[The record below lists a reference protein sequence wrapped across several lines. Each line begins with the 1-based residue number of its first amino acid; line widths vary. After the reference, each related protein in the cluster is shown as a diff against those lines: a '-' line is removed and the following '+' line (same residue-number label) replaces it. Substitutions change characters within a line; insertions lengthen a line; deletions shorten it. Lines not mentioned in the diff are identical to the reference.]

1 MDIKDPKIILAS
13 SSPYRKELLKRLDIT
28 FTTVSPDVN
37 ERYFQDELI
46 SDYVLRLAKTKAE
59 SIVSKNDNSLIIA
72 ADQAL
77 QCDKKI
83 LGKSGNYNKAKE
95 QLIFMSNRSL
105 TFYTG
110 LCLINTATKI
120 IEEDVVSFRVDF
132 RKLTESEIKNYL
144 VKEKPYDCAGSFK
157 LEKLGISLLKK
168 MNGDDPTAL
177 IGLPL
182 IRLCKMLRN
191 QGVDI
196 P

>member
-1 MDIKDPKIILAS
+1 MDIKDQKIILAS

-28 FTTVSPDVN
+28 FTTVSPEVN

-59 SIVSKNDNSLIIA
+59 SIVSKNDSSLIIA

-83 LGKSGNYNKAKE
+83 LGKPGNYNKAKE

-110 LCLINTATKI
+110 LCLINTETKI

-132 RKLTESEIKNYL
+132 RKLTESEIENYL

-157 LEKLGISLLKK
+157 SEKLGISLLKK

>member
-1 MDIKDPKIILAS
+1 MDIKDQKIILAS

-28 FTTVSPDVN
+28 FTTVSPEVN

-59 SIVSKNDNSLIIA
+59 SIVPKNNNSLIIA

-83 LGKSGNYNKAKE
+83 LGKPGNYNKAKE
-95 QLIFMSNRSL
+95 QLLFMSNRSL

-110 LCLINTATKI
+110 LCLINTETKI

-144 VKEKPYDCAGSFK
+144 VKEKPYDCVGSFK
-157 LEKLGISLLKK
+157 SEKLGISLLKK

-191 QGVDI
+191 QGVEI

>member
-1 MDIKDPKIILAS
+1 MDIKDQKIILAS
-13 SSPYRKELLKRLDIT
+13 SSPYRKELLKRLDII
-28 FTTVSPDVN
+28 FTTVSPEIN

-59 SIVSKNDNSLIIA
+59 SIVSKNNNSLIIA

-83 LGKSGNYNKAKE
+83 LGKPGNYNKAKE
-95 QLIFMSNRSL
+95 QLIFMSNREL

-110 LCLINTATKI
+110 LCLINTETKI

-132 RKLTESEIKNYL
+132 RKLTESEIENYL

-157 LEKLGISLLKK
+157 SEKLGISLLKK

-191 QGVDI
+191 QGVNI

>member
-1 MDIKDPKIILAS
+1 MDIKDQKIILAS

-28 FTTVSPDVN
+28 FTTVSPEVN

-46 SDYVLRLAKTKAE
+46 NDYVLRLAKAKAE

-83 LGKSGNYNKAKE
+83 LGKPGNYNKAKE
-95 QLIFMSNRSL
+95 QLVFMSNRSL

-110 LCLINTATKI
+110 LCLINTETKI

-132 RKLTESEIKNYL
+132 RKLTESEIENYL
-144 VKEKPYDCAGSFK
+144 VKEKPYDCVGSFK
-157 LEKLGISLLKK
+157 SEKLGISLLKK

>member
-1 MDIKDPKIILAS
+1 MDIKDQKIILAS

-28 FTTVSPDVN
+28 FTTISPEVN

-59 SIVSKNDNSLIIA
+59 SIVSKNDSSLIIA

-83 LGKSGNYNKAKE
+83 LGKPGNYNKAKE

-110 LCLINTATKI
+110 LCLINTETKI
-120 IEEDVVSFRVDF
+120 IEEDVVSFRVEF
-132 RKLTESEIKNYL
+132 RKLTESEIENYL
-144 VKEKPYDCAGSFK
+144 VKEKPYDCVGSFK
-157 LEKLGISLLKK
+157 SEKLGISLLKK
-168 MNGDDPTAL
+168 MDGDDPTAL

>member
-1 MDIKDPKIILAS
+1 MDIKDQKIILAS
-13 SSPYRKELLKRLDIT
+13 SSPYRKELLKRLDIA
-28 FTTVSPDVN
+28 FTTISPEVN

-59 SIVSKNDNSLIIA
+59 SVVSKNDNSLIIA

-110 LCLINTATKI
+110 LCLINTETKI

-191 QGVDI
+191 QGVNI

>member
-1 MDIKDPKIILAS
+1 MDIKDQKIILAS

-28 FTTVSPDVN
+28 FTTVSPEVN

-59 SIVSKNDNSLIIA
+59 SIVSKNNNSLIIA

-83 LGKSGNYNKAKE
+83 LGKPGNYNKAKE

-110 LCLINTATKI
+110 LCLINTKTKI

-132 RKLTESEIKNYL
+132 RKLTESEIENYL
-144 VKEKPYDCAGSFK
+144 VKEKPYDCVGSFK
-157 LEKLGISLLKK
+157 SEKLGISLLKK

>member
-1 MDIKDPKIILAS
+1 MDIKDQKIILAS
-13 SSPYRKELLKRLDIT
+13 SSPYRKKLLKRLDIT
-28 FTTVSPDVN
+28 FTTVSPEIN

-59 SIVSKNDNSLIIA
+59 SIVSKNNNSLIIA

-83 LGKSGNYNKAKE
+83 LGKPGNYNKAKE

-110 LCLINTATKI
+110 LCLINTETKI
-120 IEEDVVSFRVDF
+120 IEEDVISFRVDF
-132 RKLTESEIKNYL
+132 RKLTESEIENYL

-157 LEKLGISLLKK
+157 SEKLGISLLKK

>member
-1 MDIKDPKIILAS
+1 MDIKVQKIILAS
-13 SSPYRKELLKRLDIT
+13 SSPYRKELLKRLDII
-28 FTTVSPDVN
+28 FTTVSPEVN

-59 SIVSKNDNSLIIA
+59 SIVPKNNNSLIIA

-83 LGKSGNYNKAKE
+83 LGKPGNYNKAKE

-110 LCLINTATKI
+110 LCLINTETKI
-120 IEEDVVSFRVDF
+120 IEKDVVSFRVDF
-132 RKLTESEIKNYL
+132 RKLTESEIENYL
-144 VKEKPYDCAGSFK
+144 VKEKPYDCVGSFK
-157 LEKLGISLLKK
+157 SEKLGISLLKK

>member
-1 MDIKDPKIILAS
+1 LDIKDQKIILAS
-13 SSPYRKELLKRLDIT
+13 SSPYRKELLKRLGIT
-28 FTTVSPDVN
+28 FTTVSPEVN

-59 SIVSKNDNSLIIA
+59 SIVSKNDSSLIIA

-83 LGKSGNYNKAKE
+83 LGKPGNYNKAKE

-110 LCLINTATKI
+110 LCLINTETKI

-132 RKLTESEIKNYL
+132 RKLTESEIENYL
-144 VKEKPYDCAGSFK
+144 VKEKPYDCVGSFK
-157 LEKLGISLLKK
+157 SEKLGISLLKK

>member
-1 MDIKDPKIILAS
+1 MDIKDQKIILAS

-28 FTTVSPDVN
+28 FTTISPEVN

-59 SIVSKNDNSLIIA
+59 SIVPKNNNSLIIA

-77 QCDKKI
+77 QCNKKI
-83 LGKSGNYNKAKE
+83 LGKPGNYNKAKE

-110 LCLINTATKI
+110 LCLINTETKI

-132 RKLTESEIKNYL
+132 RKLTESEIENYL
-144 VKEKPYDCAGSFK
+144 VKEKPYDCVGSFK
-157 LEKLGISLLKK
+157 SEKLGISLLKK

>member
-1 MDIKDPKIILAS
+1 MDIKVQKIILAS
-13 SSPYRKELLKRLDIT
+13 SSPYRKELLKRLDII
-28 FTTVSPDVN
+28 FTTVSPEIN

-59 SIVSKNDNSLIIA
+59 SIVPKNNNSLIIA

-83 LGKSGNYNKAKE
+83 LGKPGNYNKAKE

-110 LCLINTATKI
+110 LCLINTETKI

-132 RKLTESEIKNYL
+132 RKLTESEIENYL
-144 VKEKPYDCAGSFK
+144 VKEKPYDCVGSFK
-157 LEKLGISLLKK
+157 SEKLGISLLKK

-191 QGVDI
+191 QGVEI

>member
-1 MDIKDPKIILAS
+1 LDIKDQKIILAS
-13 SSPYRKELLKRLDIT
+13 SSPYRKELLKRLDIA
-28 FTTVSPDVN
+28 FTTVSPEVN

-83 LGKSGNYNKAKE
+83 LGKPGNYNKAKE

-110 LCLINTATKI
+110 LCLINTETKI

-157 LEKLGISLLKK
+157 SEKLGISLLKK

-182 IRLCKMLRN
+182 IRLCRMLRN
-191 QGVDI
+191 QGVNI

>member
-1 MDIKDPKIILAS
+1 MDIKDQKIILAS

-28 FTTVSPDVN
+28 FTTVSPEIN

-83 LGKSGNYNKAKE
+83 LGKPGNYNKAKE

-110 LCLINTATKI
+110 LCLINTETKI

-157 LEKLGISLLKK
+157 SEKLGISLLKK

>member
-1 MDIKDPKIILAS
+1 MDIKDQKIILAS

-28 FTTVSPDVN
+28 FTTVSPEVN

-59 SIVSKNDNSLIIA
+59 SIVPKNNNSLIIA

-83 LGKSGNYNKAKE
+83 LGKPGNYNKAKE
-95 QLIFMSNRSL
+95 QLVFMSNRSL

-110 LCLINTATKI
+110 LCLINTETKI

-132 RKLTESEIKNYL
+132 RKLAESEIENYL
-144 VKEKPYDCAGSFK
+144 VKEKPYDCVGSFK
-157 LEKLGISLLKK
+157 SEKLGISLLKK

>member
-1 MDIKDPKIILAS
+1 MDIKDQKIILAS

-110 LCLINTATKI
+110 LCLINTETKI

-132 RKLTESEIKNYL
+132 RKLTESEIENYL
-144 VKEKPYDCAGSFK
+144 VKEKPYDCVGSFK
-157 LEKLGISLLKK
+157 SEKLGISLLKK

-191 QGVDI
+191 QGVNI

>member
-1 MDIKDPKIILAS
+1 MDIKDQKIILAS

-110 LCLINTATKI
+110 LCLINTETKI

-132 RKLTESEIKNYL
+132 RKLTESEIENYL
-144 VKEKPYDCAGSFK
+144 VKEKPYDCVGSFK
-157 LEKLGISLLKK
+157 SEKLGISLLKK

>member
-1 MDIKDPKIILAS
+1 MDIKDQKIILAS
-13 SSPYRKELLKRLDIT
+13 SSRYRKELLQRLDIA
-28 FTTVSPDVN
+28 FKTVNPDVD

-83 LGKSGNYNKAKE
+83 LGKPGNYNKAKE

-110 LCLINTATKI
+110 LCLINTETKTT
-120 IEEDVVSFRVDF
+120 EEDVVSFHVEF
-132 RKLTESEIKNYL
+132 RNLSESEIKNYL

-157 LEKLGISLLKK
+157 SEKLGISLLKK

-191 QGVDI
+191 QGVNI

>member
-1 MDIKDPKIILAS
+1 LDIKDQKIILAS
-13 SSPYRKELLKRLDIT
+13 SSPYRKELLKRLDIA
-28 FTTVSPDVN
+28 FTTVSPEVN

-59 SIVSKNDNSLIIA
+59 SIVSKNDNTLIIA

-83 LGKSGNYNKAKE
+83 LGKPGNYNKAKE
-95 QLIFMSNRSL
+95 QLLFMSNRSL

-110 LCLINTATKI
+110 LCLINTETKI

-132 RKLTESEIKNYL
+132 RKLTESEIENYL
-144 VKEKPYDCAGSFK
+144 VKEKPYDCVGSFK
-157 LEKLGISLLKK
+157 SEKLGISLLKK

>member
-1 MDIKDPKIILAS
+1 MDIKDQKIILAS

-28 FTTVSPDVN
+28 FTTVSPEVN

-59 SIVSKNDNSLIIA
+59 SIVSKNDSSLIIA

-83 LGKSGNYNKAKE
+83 LGKPGNYNKAKE

-110 LCLINTATKI
+110 LCLINTETKI

-132 RKLTESEIKNYL
+132 RKLTESEIENYL
-144 VKEKPYDCAGSFK
+144 VKEKPYDCVGSFK
-157 LEKLGISLLKK
+157 SEKLGISLLKK
-168 MNGDDPTAL
+168 MNGDDPTTL

>member
-1 MDIKDPKIILAS
+1 LDIKDQKIILAS
-13 SSPYRKELLKRLDIT
+13 SSRYRKELLQRLDIA
-28 FTTVSPDVN
+28 FKTVNPDVD

-83 LGKSGNYNKAKE
+83 LGKPGNYNKAKE

-110 LCLINTATKI
+110 LCLINTETKTT
-120 IEEDVVSFRVDF
+120 EEDVVSFHVEF
-132 RKLTESEIKNYL
+132 RNLSESEIKNYL

-157 LEKLGISLLKK
+157 SEKLGISLLKK

-191 QGVDI
+191 QGVNI

>member
-1 MDIKDPKIILAS
+1 MDIKDQKIILAS
-13 SSPYRKELLKRLDIT
+13 SSPYRKKLLKRLDIT
-28 FTTVSPDVN
+28 FTTVSPEIN

-59 SIVSKNDNSLIIA
+59 SIVSKNNNSLIIA

-83 LGKSGNYNKAKE
+83 LGKPGNYNKAKE

-110 LCLINTATKI
+110 LCLINTETKI
-120 IEEDVVSFRVDF
+120 IEEDVISFRVDF
-132 RKLTESEIKNYL
+132 RKLTESEIENYL

-157 LEKLGISLLKK
+157 SEKLGISLLKK

-191 QGVDI
+191 QGVNI

>member
-1 MDIKDPKIILAS
+1 MDIKDQKIILAS

-28 FTTVSPDVN
+28 FTTVSPEVN

-83 LGKSGNYNKAKE
+83 LGKPGNYNKAKE

-110 LCLINTATKI
+110 LCLINTETKI

-157 LEKLGISLLKK
+157 SEKLGISLLKK

>member
-1 MDIKDPKIILAS
+1 MDIKDQKIILAS

-28 FTTVSPDVN
+28 FTTVSPEVN

-59 SIVSKNDNSLIIA
+59 SIVSKNDNTLIIA

-83 LGKSGNYNKAKE
+83 LGKPGNYNKAKE
-95 QLIFMSNRSL
+95 QLLFMSNRSL

-110 LCLINTATKI
+110 LCLINTETKI

-132 RKLTESEIKNYL
+132 RKLTESEIENYL
-144 VKEKPYDCAGSFK
+144 VKEKPYDCVGSFK
-157 LEKLGISLLKK
+157 SEKLGISLLKK

>member
-1 MDIKDPKIILAS
+1 LDIKDQKIILAS

-28 FTTVSPDVN
+28 FTTVSPEVN

-83 LGKSGNYNKAKE
+83 LGKPGNYNKAKE

-110 LCLINTATKI
+110 LCLINTETKI

-157 LEKLGISLLKK
+157 SEKLGISLLKK

-191 QGVDI
+191 QGVNI

>member
-1 MDIKDPKIILAS
+1 LDIKDQKIILAS
-13 SSPYRKELLKRLDIT
+13 SSPYRKELLKRLDII
-28 FTTVSPDVN
+28 FTTVSPEIN

-59 SIVSKNDNSLIIA
+59 SIVPKNNNSLIIA

-83 LGKSGNYNKAKE
+83 LGKPGNYNKAKE

-105 TFYTG
+105 IFYTG
-110 LCLINTATKI
+110 LCLINTETKI

-132 RKLTESEIKNYL
+132 RKLTESEIENYL
-144 VKEKPYDCAGSFK
+144 VKEKPYDCVGSFK
-157 LEKLGISLLKK
+157 SEKLGISLLKK

>member
-1 MDIKDPKIILAS
+1 MDIKDQKIILAS

-28 FTTVSPDVN
+28 FTTISPEVN

-59 SIVSKNDNSLIIA
+59 SIVPKNNNSLIIA

-83 LGKSGNYNKAKE
+83 LGKPGNYNKAKE

-110 LCLINTATKI
+110 LCLINTETKI

-132 RKLTESEIKNYL
+132 RKLTESEIENYL
-144 VKEKPYDCAGSFK
+144 VKEKPYDCVGSFK
-157 LEKLGISLLKK
+157 SEKLGISLLKK
-168 MNGDDPTAL
+168 MNGGDPTAL

>member
-1 MDIKDPKIILAS
+1 MDIKDQKIILAS

-83 LGKSGNYNKAKE
+83 LGKPGNYNKAKE

-110 LCLINTATKI
+110 LCLINTETKI
-120 IEEDVVSFRVDF
+120 IEEDVICFRVDF

-191 QGVDI
+191 QGVNI

>member
-1 MDIKDPKIILAS
+1 MDIKDQKIILAS

-28 FTTVSPDVN
+28 FTTVSPEAN

-46 SDYVLRLAKTKAE
+46 SDYVLRLAKTKAK
-59 SIVSKNDNSLIIA
+59 SIVSKNDNALIIA

-83 LGKSGNYNKAKE
+83 LGKPGNYNKAKE
-95 QLIFMSNRSL
+95 QLIFMSNRPL

-110 LCLINTATKI
+110 LCLINTETKI

-132 RKLTESEIKNYL
+132 RKLTEFEIENYL

-157 LEKLGISLLKK
+157 SEKLGISLLEK

>member
-1 MDIKDPKIILAS
+1 MDIKDQKIILAS

-28 FTTVSPDVN
+28 FTTVSPEIN

-83 LGKSGNYNKAKE
+83 LGKPGNYNKAKE
-95 QLIFMSNRSL
+95 QLLFMSNRSL

-110 LCLINTATKI
+110 LCLINTETKI

-157 LEKLGISLLKK
+157 SEKLGISLLKK

-191 QGVDI
+191 QGVNI

>member
-1 MDIKDPKIILAS
+1 MDIKDQKIILAS

-28 FTTVSPDVN
+28 FTTVSPEIN

-110 LCLINTATKI
+110 LCLINTETKI

-132 RKLTESEIKNYL
+132 RKLTESEIENYL
-144 VKEKPYDCAGSFK
+144 VKEKPYDCVGSFK
-157 LEKLGISLLKK
+157 SEKLGISLLKK

>member
-1 MDIKDPKIILAS
+1 MDIKDQKIILAS

-28 FTTVSPDVN
+28 FTTVSPEVN

-59 SIVSKNDNSLIIA
+59 SIVSKNDSSLIIA

-83 LGKSGNYNKAKE
+83 LGKPGDYNKAKE

-110 LCLINTATKI
+110 LCLINTETKI

-132 RKLTESEIKNYL
+132 RKLTESEIENYL
-144 VKEKPYDCAGSFK
+144 VKEKPYDCVGSFK
-157 LEKLGISLLKK
+157 SEKLGISLLKK
-168 MNGDDPTAL
+168 MDGDDPTAL

>member
-1 MDIKDPKIILAS
+1 MDIKDQKIILAS
-13 SSPYRKELLKRLDIT
+13 SSPYRKELLKRLGIT
-28 FTTVSPDVN
+28 FTTVSPEVN

-59 SIVSKNDNSLIIA
+59 SIVSKNDSSLIIA

-83 LGKSGNYNKAKE
+83 LGKPGNYNKAKE

-110 LCLINTATKI
+110 LCLINTETKI

-132 RKLTESEIKNYL
+132 RKLTESEIENYL
-144 VKEKPYDCAGSFK
+144 VKEKPYDCVGSFK
-157 LEKLGISLLKK
+157 SEKLGISLLKK
-168 MNGDDPTAL
+168 MDGDDPTAL

>member
-1 MDIKDPKIILAS
+1 LDIKDQKIILAS
-13 SSPYRKELLKRLDIT
+13 SSPYRKKLLKRLDIT
-28 FTTVSPDVN
+28 FTTVSPEIN

-59 SIVSKNDNSLIIA
+59 SIVSKNNNSLIIA

-83 LGKSGNYNKAKE
+83 LGKPGNYNKAKE

-110 LCLINTATKI
+110 LCLINTETKI
-120 IEEDVVSFRVDF
+120 IEEDVISFRVDF
-132 RKLTESEIKNYL
+132 RKLTESEIENYL

-157 LEKLGISLLKK
+157 SEKLGISLLKK

-191 QGVDI
+191 QGVNI

>member
-1 MDIKDPKIILAS
+1 LDIKDPKIILAS

-110 LCLINTATKI
+110 LCLINTETKI

-191 QGVDI
+191 QGVNI

>member
-1 MDIKDPKIILAS
+1 MDIKDQKIILAS

-28 FTTVSPDVN
+28 FTTVSPEVN

-59 SIVSKNDNSLIIA
+59 SIVSKNNNSLIIA

-83 LGKSGNYNKAKE
+83 LGKPGNYNKAKE
-95 QLIFMSNRSL
+95 QLIFMSNRPL

-110 LCLINTATKI
+110 LCLINTETKI

-157 LEKLGISLLKK
+157 SEKLGISLLKK

-191 QGVDI
+191 QGVNI

>member
-1 MDIKDPKIILAS
+1 MDIKDQKIILAS

-28 FTTVSPDVN
+28 FTTVSPEIN

-46 SDYVLRLAKTKAE
+46 NDYVLRLAKTKAE
-59 SIVSKNDNSLIIA
+59 SIVLKNNNSLIIA

-83 LGKSGNYNKAKE
+83 LGKPGNYNKAKE

-110 LCLINTATKI
+110 LCLINTETKI

-132 RKLTESEIKNYL
+132 RKLTESEIENYL
-144 VKEKPYDCAGSFK
+144 VKEKPYDCVGSFK
-157 LEKLGISLLKK
+157 SEKLGISLLKK